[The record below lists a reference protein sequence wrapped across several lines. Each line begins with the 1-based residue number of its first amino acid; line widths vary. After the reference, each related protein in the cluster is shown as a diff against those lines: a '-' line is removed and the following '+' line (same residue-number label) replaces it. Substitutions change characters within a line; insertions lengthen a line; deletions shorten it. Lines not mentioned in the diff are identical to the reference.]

1 MNCGNVHGL
10 QITSSKTNDEC
21 FIALSRQF
29 SVFLGI
35 GCIYMYMYMYMYMYI
50 YCSLSHSCTCIYV
63 YMYSLTC
70 VIIQLGY
77 MWILGS
83 N

>member
-1 MNCGNVHGL
+1 MYMYIPVPVHVVRL
-10 QITSSKTNDEC
+10 QITSSKTNDRV
-21 FIALSRQF
+21 FHSF
-29 SVFLGI
+29 VSVFLGI
-35 GCIYMYMYMYMYMYI
+35 GGT
-50 YCSLSHSCTCIYV
+50 CTCTFTVHYHSHVHAYVYV

-77 MWILGS
+77 MCILGS